1 MGKFG
6 TVFRRRLFR
15 FLGSPEQVDIVERL
29 MQKLGKKN
37 SLFLVDP
44 VLGDDGKLY
53 PTQTEELVQRMR
65 RLAGKADIITPNY
78 TEVCFL
84 LDTPYEETVTF
95 KQAKE
100 YLKALSALGDKK
112 NKNKSVII
120 TSAPCEEDSIRVFA
134 YDAESKRFWQTKS
147 PKIPAAYPGTGDTFA
162 SVFLGALLQK
172 IPCPWLWRVP
182 PASSMKPCLRP
193 MGMALRILTE

>member
-1 MGKFG
+1 M
-6 TVFRRRLFR
+6 
-15 FLGSPEQVDIVERL
+15 
-29 MQKLGKKN
+29 
-37 SLFLVDP
+37 
-44 VLGDDGKLY
+44 LGDDGKLY

-112 NKNKSVII
+112 NKNKYRNHHFRSLRGGQY
-120 TSAPCEEDSIRVFA
+120 PRV
-134 YDAESKRFWQTKS
+134 R
-147 PKIPAAYPGTGDTFA
+147 
-162 SVFLGALLQK
+162 L
-172 IPCPWLWRVP
+172 
-182 PASSMKPCLRP
+182 
-193 MGMALRILTE
+193 